1 MGGNEMNWNPDKV
14 EQEMIK
20 ELMKRTRPQFS
31 DPKKYLSSLI
41 RREYLRT

>member
-20 ELMKRTRPQFS
+20 ELMRRARPQFN

-41 RREYLRT
+41 RREYLR